1 MATPNRTRSKESC
14 RRTAIRDIFLG
25 DEMLQVWVV
34 HHIEIIGEAA
44 SLISKEMRDQYSA
57 IPWAHTVSMRNL
69 LIHQYFGI
77 DLDQVWDIVLID
89 LPKLSNDIRDIL
101 NDLAS

>member
-1 MATPNRTRSKESC
+1 
-14 RRTAIRDIFLG
+14 
-25 DEMLQVWVV
+25 MLVV

-44 SLISKEMRDQYSA
+44 SRISKELCDRCSA
-57 IPWAHTVSMRNL
+57 IPWADIVSMRNL

-77 DLDQVWDIVLID
+77 DLDQVWDTALID

-101 NDLAS
+101 TDLSS